1 MATRFDD
8 WEGDFLAH
16 HGIKGQ
22 KWGIRRYQNPDGT
35 LTEAGK
41 RREQK
46 QFYKDVKR
54 NIKLARKANKVELKR
69 IADVSYDDKYPSAR
83 VKRKVLESY
92 DNYRKLEKPI
102 QEMVDLGKKWDRVGE
117 KANSYQNY
125 VRNRYRNGELSKRVQ
140 QKQARL
146 NKDSKAA
153 MDAYISKGKS
163 ITNEL
168 LGKYGKKKLVVDR
181 VFGIGMKR
189 KASSIVEDALY
200 RSASDIIEYDRK
212 KENRKR

>member
-1 MATRFDD
+1 MSYAFTD
-8 WEGDFLAH
+8 WEGTCLAH

-22 KWGIRRYQNPDGT
+22 KWGVRRYQNPDGT
-35 LTEAGK
+35 LTGAGK

-54 NIKLARKANKVELKR
+54 NVKLARKASKVDLKM
-69 IADVSYDDKYPSAR
+69 IADVSYDDKHPSAR

-92 DNYRKLEKPI
+92 SNYRKLEKPI
-102 QEMVDLGKKWDRVGE
+102 REMADLGKKWDRIGE
-117 KANSYQNY
+117 KANSYENY
-125 VRNRYRNGELSKRVQ
+125 VRNRYRDGEPSKRVR
-140 QKQARL
+140 QKQERL
-146 NKDSKAA
+146 NKASKVA

-163 ITNEL
+163 IANEL

-200 RSASDIIEYDRK
+200 ESAASIAEYELE